1 MITSHWSLFN
11 CHFLDGVV
19 GHFRGPQPPIPIMPM
34 QNEKVDQIEDRL
46 IDFGVQIIFLSGRL
60 PASQAS
66 EHIARQMLRSGTS
79 PAPNYGEARG
89 AESRADFIH
98 KLGIALKELNETKV
112 WLKMLQRAK
121 LAAAET
127 VHPVLD
133 ECQQL
138 ARMLNASIQT
148 ARRSPSK

>member
-1 MITSHWSLFN
+1 MN
-11 CHFLDGVV
+11 
-19 GHFRGPQPPIPIMPM
+19 
-34 QNEKVDQIEDRL
+34 NEKADNIEDRL
-46 IDFGVQIIFLSGRL
+46 IDFGAQIIYLSVRL
-60 PASQAS
+60 PSNQAG

-112 WLKMLQRAK
+112 WLKMLERAK
-121 LAAAET
+121 LAAAD
-127 VHPVLD
+127 VVSPVLD

-138 ARMLNASIQT
+138 ARILNASIQT
-148 ARRSPSK
+148 VRRSSR